1 MGHQRRTARASGLV
15 AAALGLGAL
24 APMALASTAATA
36 STPRLFQFAAA
47 PSGSWSASSTHLDAA
62 AAGRPI
68 AVTLGA
74 SHLLVGIS
82 SVGHLTVASDDGA
95 GTWSTIDVTQTTA
108 TTTTVGVPTA
118 VVDPSGQLR
127 VFARSTAN
135 HLIELDRSIGGIWS
149 GSDLSA
155 GGLRSIGSNPDAAV
169 TAGGRVAV
177 AWRTPSGH
185 LELAEQQ
192 HRRSHRLTG
201 HDLTSITSGPS
212 VAGSP
217 SLLPTSRAGA
227 SLVVASRTSNGD
239 LLELADDN
247 RHLTIWTSYD
257 LTTATGAG
265 GIITNPSLTRVEGR
279 LAVLGVRA
287 DGSVLVV
294 SSVNPGDQNLVAA
307 DLTAGTQTKPAV
319 TEQVAAV
326 PIAGRLVAAVRTT
339 TNHLLV
345 YSADPGSGF
354 LSISATDVSSQGA
367 TGVKISGAP
376 SLADAGGVP
385 AAFAP
390 RFIPPPPPPPPPPTL
405 AATIVAIAQGQDQ
418 FAAKVAETPAGSN
431 CNPYTAYWGRGNPT
445 NCAPGT
451 SAEAWCSDFA
461 QWVWVNAGADVT
473 GINGWSY
480 SFVTFGKAH
489 RTFKR
494 GPTNNP
500 QPGDA
505 VVFGDAKAKYGSHV
519 GIVTAVNG
527 AGQIDMVSG
536 NWGDAV
542 MDSGFFDPAGPN
554 GAENPIIGYITPV
567 AQGSG
572 ALRPAS
578 TLTPLQVSQD
588 EINTQDQGH

>member
-1 MGHQRRTARASGLV
+1 MGHQRRTARASSLV

-95 GTWSTIDVTQTTA
+95 GTWSTVDVTQATT

-135 HLIELDRSIGGIWS
+135 HLIELDRSTGGTWS

-177 AWRTPSGH
+177 AWRTPGGH
-185 LELAEQQ
+185 LEVAEQQ

-201 HDLTSITSGPS
+201 HDLTSITSGPA

-227 SLVVASRTSNGD
+227 SLVVAARASNGD

-257 LTTATGAG
+257 LSSATGAG
-265 GIITNPSLTRVEGR
+265 EIVTNPSLTRVEGR

-294 SSVNPGDQNLVAA
+294 SSVNPGDQHLVAA
-307 DLTAGTQTKPAV
+307 DLTAGTQTKSAV

-345 YSADPGSGF
+345 YSADPASGF
-354 LSISATDVSSQGA
+354 LSISATDVSSQSA
-367 TGVKISGAP
+367 TGVKIAGAP

-385 AAFAP
+385 AAYAP
-390 RFIPPPPPPPPPPTL
+390 RFIPPPPPPPTL

-431 CNPYTAYWGRGNPT
+431 CNPYTAYWGRGVSKG
-445 NCAPGT
+445 CAGGT

-461 QWVWVNAGADVT
+461 QWVWVNAGADVS
-473 GINGWSY
+473 GISGWSY
-480 SFVTFGKAH
+480 SFVDNGIAH
-489 RTFKR
+489 GTFKP
-494 GPTNNP
+494 GATNNP

-505 VVFGDAKAKYGSHV
+505 VVFGDAKTKYGSHV

-536 NWGDAV
+536 NWQDAV

-554 GAENPIIGYITPV
+554 GAGYPIIGYITPV

-572 ALRPAS
+572 ALRPAT
-578 TLTPLQVSQD
+578 TLAPSQVSQA
-588 EINTQDQGH
+588 EINTQDQGR